1 MVTEKVDVGLFGAI
15 IILVLA
21 VAGVIGW
28 IMNIIAIAHSEFVP
42 ITGLLVLRI
51 VGIFIG
57 PIGAVLGY
65 V

>member
-1 MVTEKVDVGLFGAI
+1 MSKDVDAGLFGAI
-15 IILVLA
+15 AILVLA
-21 VAGVIGW
+21 AAGAIGW
-28 IMNIIAIAHSEFVP
+28 VMNIITVAGSDFTP

>member
-1 MVTEKVDVGLFGAI
+1 MAKEVDVGLFGAI
-15 IILVLA
+15 TILALV
-21 VAGVIGW
+21 VAAVIGW
-28 IMNIIAIAHSEFVP
+28 VMNIITIAHSEFVP

>member
-1 MVTEKVDVGLFGAI
+1 MAKDVDVGLVGAI
-15 IILVLA
+15 GILVVV
-21 VAGVIGW
+21 VAAVIGW
-28 IMNIIAIAHSEFVP
+28 VLNLIAIAHSEFVP

>member
-1 MVTEKVDVGLFGAI
+1 MAKEVDVGLVGAI
-15 IILVLA
+15 SILVLV
-21 VAGVIGW
+21 VAAVIGW
-28 IMNIIAIAHSEFVP
+28 VLNLIAIAHSEFVP